1 MHRRS
6 IRAGIALL
14 LTLVMILP
22 VSISTFAEETQ
33 TPGSSVLQ
41 PRQTRAA
48 YDVEMTEPEEE
59 TGEDADPSGPAQED
73 VQIQPESS
81 TRGLNTSNKEPAKL
95 NGYNFVLFGL
105 SGENSGDDNR
115 SDTIMIVTVDQD
127 RKEIKL
133 TSILRDTKAAI
144 EGHEPQKI
152 NAAYKYGG
160 ADLALK
166 TINQN
171 FSLDLKEYVTV
182 DFTTLEDV
190 IDILGGIEIELSED
204 EVYFI
209 NSYASEP
216 VTEGLNTLNGEQAL
230 LYSRIRKIDSDK
242 IRAGRQQKVIGEI
255 LAKLKGSNFLQWL
268 QVLFKVLET
277 SEISMSVLDII
288 KVISLP
294 LSSYQIIN
302 NVIPDIDY
310 DTDLTT
316 MIDEHGEW
324 IWVYDLEAAGNRIVD
339 IINNQ

>member
-1 MHRRS
+1 MHKSS

-14 LTLVMILP
+14 LTLAMLLP

-33 TPGSSVLQ
+33 TPASSVLQ
-41 PRQTRAA
+41 PRETGDA
-48 YDVEMTEPEEE
+48 YDVEMTEPEEG
-59 TGEDADPSGPAQED
+59 TAKDADPAEPVQEE

-81 TRGLNTSNKEPAKL
+81 TRGLNTSNKEPAEL

-190 IDILGGIEIELSED
+190 IDILGGIEIELTED

-242 IRAGRQQKVIGEI
+242 IRAGRQQKVIREI

-294 LSSYQIIN
+294 LSSYQIVN

-324 IWVYDLEAAGNRIVD
+324 IWVYDLEAAGNRIVA

>member
-1 MHRRS
+1 MWKRS
-6 IRAGIALL
+6 IRTGIALL
-14 LTLVMILP
+14 FALTLILP
-22 VSISTFAEETQ
+22 ACFSTYAEETQ
-33 TPGSSVLQ
+33 TQVSSLLQ
-41 PRQTRAA
+41 PRETGDA
-48 YDVEMTEPEEE
+48 YDVEVTEPDDENDGADKTKEQ
-59 TGEDADPSGPAQED
+59 TGGDTS
-73 VQIQPESS
+73 VSSNSS

-95 NGYNFVLFGL
+95 NGYNFILFGL
-105 SGENSGDDNR
+105 SGQNSGDDNR
-115 SDTIMIVTVDQD
+115 SDTIMIVTIDPD
-127 RKEIKL
+127 RQEIKL

-160 ADLALK
+160 AELAVK

-171 FSLDLKEYVTV
+171 FSLDLNEYVTV

-190 IDILGGIEIELSED
+190 IDILGGIEIELTYD
-204 EVYFI
+204 EMDFI
-209 NSYASEP
+209 NTYAAEP
-216 VTEGLNTLNGEQAL
+216 VKEGLNTLNGEQAL

-242 IRAGRQQKVIGEI
+242 IRAGRQQKVIEEI
-255 LAKLKGSNFLQWL
+255 LGKLKGSNFLQWL
-268 QVLFKVLET
+268 KILFKVLES

-294 LSSYQIIN
+294 LSSYQIVK